1 MKIRRILPPAAL
13 CMISTTITQAAPNE
27 VKPPPALAQ
36 GRFTG
41 DRVTST
47 RASADVFQGAQ
58 RIASK
63 GDRIQTI
70 KGSPKSPVQMK
81 LPWLHLST
89 QNVFVASG
97 KSTFYFASESRYPK
111 SKLKF
116 TLAPRSGGAPVKVE
130 AECYVGDITS
140 GKVTLEDGVSG
151 FYEDANGRHE
161 LKGDIVTLWAFDNA
175 ISIVQDGDI
184 TLSTP
189 TVPAS

>member
-13 CMISTTITQAAPNE
+13 CMISTTIAQAAPKS
-27 VKPPPALAQ
+27 VKAPLPLSSA
-36 GRFTG
+36 
-41 DRVTST
+41 RVTGGKVSFT
-47 RASADVFQGAQ
+47 TAERDAFSGAE
-58 RIASK
+58 RFASK

-89 QNVFVASG
+89 QNVFMASG

-111 SKLKF
+111 SKF

-140 GKVTLEDGVSG
+140 GKVTLEDSVSG
-151 FYEDANGRHE
+151 FYEDANGRHD
-161 LKGDIVTLWAFDNA
+161 LKGDIVTLSAFDNA

-184 TLSTP
+184 TLSTA